1 MTSNTVIARNFFI
14 MCRDEL
20 DANLLA
26 AKIAAEGHKGPR
38 CRRYVSRAIAPFL
51 LSFFSSRQK
60 IRL

>member
-1 MTSNTVIARNFFI
+1 

-38 CRRYVSRAIAPFL
+38 CRRYVSHAIAPFFL
-51 LSFFSSRQK
+51 YFYFLARRAAVSLQ
-60 IRL
+60 